1 MKIIGQTTANRFLV
15 DASEDE
21 MARLTGYQGNWYREH
36 AGKARIKVGDEVDVT
51 TLFSHS
57 EKMKSIEEDLR
68 RAKAVVDGCSAGL
81 VMADNLIKAAI
92 KEPES
97 KEATSGE

>member
-36 AGKARIKVGDEVDVT
+36 AG
-51 TLFSHS
+51 
-57 EKMKSIEEDLR
+57 
-68 RAKAVVDGCSAGL
+68 
-81 VMADNLIKAAI
+81 
-92 KEPES
+92 
-97 KEATSGE
+97 